1 MRGASDSR
9 LLRLLNG
16 QRIVDAMFDAAPQGI
31 SRADIARVTG
41 LSKPTVSNLVADL
54 EASGLIRLSPVPTTT
69 GNVGRPAML
78 YEFVPEAGFV
88 VAADVGATKIIVG
101 VANLLG
107 TVVAEQEL
115 ETGPNAE
122 TALNRVAE
130 TARQMLSEIG
140 GQAGSACVGVPGIYR
155 PHSDSVEQALNLPG
169 FEGLRV
175 RANLEELLDMEVHV
189 DNDVNLAALAE
200 ADLDI
205 DQTNFAAI
213 SIGTGI
219 GMGIIVGGE
228 LYRGGTG
235 AAGEVGSLVL
245 HDSSADSDSPLILE
259 DVSSAPA
266 IRKQFGKAA
275 ESGHPTELHGS
286 ADVPEIFDAAA
297 QGDPAAVH
305 VLENAASAMAT
316 AIMQL
321 CLIIDPERI
330 VFGGGVGAN
339 QVFVEAVNAEL
350 YRRHSQPVEISAS
363 TLGRRATFLGAVSW
377 ALDELHES
385 LVTDTLGSQR

>member
-1 MRGASDSR
+1 
-9 LLRLLNG
+9 
-16 QRIVDAMFDAAPQGI
+16 MFDAAPQGI

-54 EASGLIRLSPVPTTT
+54 ESSGLIRLASTPTTS
-69 GNVGRPAML
+69 GNVGRPAAL

-88 VAADVGATKIIVG
+88 VAADIGATKIIVG

-107 TVVAEQEL
+107 TVVTEQEL

-130 TARQMLSEIG
+130 TARLMLSEVG

-155 PHSDSVEQALNLPG
+155 PGTDSVEQALNLPG

-175 RANLEELLDMEVHV
+175 RAKLEELLDIEVHV

-245 HDSSADSDSPLILE
+245 HDSPADTNSPLILE

-266 IRKQFGKAA
+266 IRKQFGQAE
-275 ESGHPTELHGS
+275 ESGYPTELHGN

-297 QGDPAAVH
+297 QGDPAAVR
-305 VLENAASAMAT
+305 VLETAAAAMAT

-321 CLIIDPERI
+321 SLIIDPERI

-339 QVFVEAVNAEL
+339 QVFVEAVNADL
-350 YRRHSQPVEISAS
+350 HRRLSPPVEVSAS

>member
-1 MRGASDSR
+1 
-9 LLRLLNG
+9 
-16 QRIVDAMFDAAPQGI
+16 MFDAAPQGI
-31 SRADIARVTG
+31 SRADISRVTG

-54 EASGLIRLSPVPTTT
+54 EQSGLIRLSATPTTS
-69 GNVGRPAML
+69 GNVGRPAAL

-88 VAADVGATKIIVG
+88 VAADVGASKIIVG

-107 TVVAEQEL
+107 TVIAEQEL

-175 RANLEELLDMEVHV
+175 RARLEELLDMEVHV

-228 LYRGGTG
+228 LYRGGIG

-245 HDSSADSDSPLILE
+245 HDSPADSNSSFILE

-266 IRKQFGKAA
+266 IRKQFGQAA

-316 AIMQL
+316 AVMQL

-339 QVFVEAVNAEL
+339 QVFVEAVNADL
-350 YRRHSQPVEISAS
+350 HRRHSQPVEISAS